1 MKIRNKTVF
10 VFDIEIFPNV
20 FTCTVKNTETKEL
33 IVFELSDRKNNL
45 QEIVNLF
52 WTVRDPNVNKFNP
65 DLKTDKIFC
74 GYNNIHYDNPII
86 NYIIDYHR
94 VLQKHPVWEIT
105 KSLFN
110 LSNVIISSSDN
121 NFSSWSKWKYATY
134 FETLD
139 LLTMLFSNKLRVG
152 LKEMEVTMQ
161 VKNVD
166 EYKGNFQDWLPTSKI
181 DDVLEYNRHD
191 VEATEELL
199 YRCKKDIDLRISIE
213 DEYKIKALN
222 KDGVNLG
229 MEILKQRYLS
239 ETGLKW
245 KDIKDLRSP
254 CEFLCLKDIIFDFI
268 EFKTDVLQN
277 LLTDLKQQCIN
288 PNDNSFERTF
298 ILGKNKYTFGMGG
311 VHTVNKPSCY
321 FSDNQWVIADVDVA
335 SMYPSII
342 LEHNVYPEHL
352 GKEFLKVY
360 GKIKSDR
367 IKAKHDGNKLVDST
381 LKLSLNGL
389 SGNLQNEHSWVYS
402 PKTVLRIRLNGQLM
416 LLMLAEAFELSQISV
431 IQANTDGLFV
441 QYQKYQQ
448 PIVDQICRA
457 WEKTTKLILEADYF
471 ESFYQFAINDYVGV
485 KSGYSETKNSKLIKK
500 KGMFIDEVSLGKG
513 MNATIIPE
521 AINKCLI
528 DGISVVDTITNCKN
542 IHKFITYQKV
552 SKDYCVEYDGKLIQR
567 INRFYFS
574 NNAPWLYKCK
584 VDINGNRTNYIKLN
598 SQTGVSICNVIDENF
613 EFPNDIN
620 YYYYIKEAQK
630 IVDLFKCQQLTLF

>member
-33 IVFELSDRKNNL
+33 IIFELSDRKNDL
-45 QEIVNLF
+45 QEIVDLF

-94 VLQKHPVWEIT
+94 VLQKHSVWEIT

-161 VKNVD
+161 VENVD

-239 ETGLKW
+239 EIGLKW

-335 SMYPSII
+335 
-342 LEHNVYPEHL
+342 
-352 GKEFLKVY
+352 LK
-360 GKIKSDR
+360 R
-367 IKAKHDGNKLVDST
+367 WRN
-381 LKLSLNGL
+381 
-389 SGNLQNEHSWVYS
+389 
-402 PKTVLRIRLNGQLM
+402 
-416 LLMLAEAFELSQISV
+416 
-431 IQANTDGLFV
+431 
-441 QYQKYQQ
+441 
-448 PIVDQICRA
+448 
-457 WEKTTKLILEADYF
+457 
-471 ESFYQFAINDYVGV
+471 
-485 KSGYSETKNSKLIKK
+485 
-500 KGMFIDEVSLGKG
+500 
-513 MNATIIPE
+513 
-521 AINKCLI
+521 
-528 DGISVVDTITNCKN
+528 
-542 IHKFITYQKV
+542 
-552 SKDYCVEYDGKLIQR
+552 
-567 INRFYFS
+567 
-574 NNAPWLYKCK
+574 
-584 VDINGNRTNYIKLN
+584 
-598 SQTGVSICNVIDENF
+598 
-613 EFPNDIN
+613 
-620 YYYYIKEAQK
+620 
-630 IVDLFKCQQLTLF
+630 

>member
-1 MKIRNKTVF
+1 M
-10 VFDIEIFPNV
+10 
-20 FTCTVKNTETKEL
+20 
-33 IVFELSDRKNNL
+33 
-45 QEIVNLF
+45 
-52 WTVRDPNVNKFNP
+52 
-65 DLKTDKIFC
+65 
-74 GYNNIHYDNPII
+74 
-86 NYIIDYHR
+86 DY
-94 VLQKHPVWEIT
+94 
-105 KSLFN
+105 
-110 LSNVIISSSDN
+110 
-121 NFSSWSKWKYATY
+121 A
-134 FETLD
+134 
-139 LLTMLFSNKLRVG
+139 
-152 LKEMEVTMQ
+152 
-161 VKNVD
+161 
-166 EYKGNFQDWLPTSKI
+166 
-181 DDVLEYNRHD
+181 
-191 VEATEELL
+191 
-199 YRCKKDIDLRISIE
+199 
-213 DEYKIKALN
+213 
-222 KDGVNLG
+222 
-229 MEILKQRYLS
+229 
-239 ETGLKW
+239 
-245 KDIKDLRSP
+245 
-254 CEFLCLKDIIFDFI
+254 
-268 EFKTDVLQN
+268 
-277 LLTDLKQQCIN
+277 
-288 PNDNSFERTF
+288 
-298 ILGKNKYTFGMGG
+298 
-311 VHTVNKPSCY
+311 
-321 FSDNQWVIADVDVA
+321 
-335 SMYPSII
+335 MYPSII

-367 IKAKHDGNKLVDST
+367 IKAKREGNKLVDST

-441 QYQKYQQ
+441 QYQKHQQ

-528 DGISVVDTITNCKN
+528 DGIPVVDTITNCKN

-620 YYYYIKEAQK
+620 YHYYIKEAQK

>member
-441 QYQKYQQ
+441 QYKKCQQ
-448 PIVDQICRA
+448 PIVDQICKA

-528 DGISVVDTITNCKN
+528 DGIPVVDTITNCKN

-552 SKDYCVEYDGKLIQR
+552 SKDYCVEYNGKLIQR

-620 YYYYIKEAQK
+620 YHYYIKEAQK

>member
-33 IVFELSDRKNNL
+33 IVFEVSDRKNNL

-181 DDVLEYNRHD
+181 DDVLEYNKHD

-321 FSDNQWVIADVDVA
+321 FSDNQWVTCDVDVA

-367 IKAKHDGNKLVDST
+367 IKAKREGNKLVDST

-416 LLMLAEAFELSQISV
+416 LLMLAEAFELSQVSV

-441 QYQKYQQ
+441 QYQKCQQ
-448 PIVDQICRA
+448 PIVDQICKA

-528 DGISVVDTITNCKN
+528 DGIPVVDTITNCKN

-584 VDINGNRTNYIKLN
+584 VDTNGNRTNYIKLN
-598 SQTGVSICNVIDENF
+598 SQTGVSICNIIDENF

-620 YYYYIKEAQK
+620 YHYYIKEAQK